1 MSEGILWLVL
11 AAGVILMA
19 GATLVQAYKQ
29 GEDMGIVKDTLAR
42 IEDNLVEA
50 GTELVEL
57 IRALRESLES
67 KVDLDVD
74 DLDTLDRIELKS
86 AALASIVDDGVTE
99 PLPDPSHSENLDPAD
114 PEVIDPEVSIVTD
127 PDAVDPVEDL
137 TKGD

>member
-1 MSEGILWLVL
+1 MSEGVLWLVL

-19 GATLVQAYKQ
+19 GATLVLAYNQ

-86 AALASIVDDGVTE
+86 AALAGIVDDQVTE

-114 PEVIDPEVSIVTD
+114 PEVIDPEVSVVTD